1 LKEQFDTV
9 LPRCDLVFP
18 VQRSLKDGRE
28 SQFSYPEYAFAR
40 SQDLM
45 PSFHDVQFYWMNT
58 KKCMVLQEILTDN
71 TGSVE
76 ISELEGQ
83 DIDNEVDWKPAELKY
98 EPLQSIK

>member
-1 LKEQFDTV
+1 MDEVGKV
-9 LPRCDLVFP
+9 N
-18 VQRSLKDGRE
+18 
-28 SQFSYPEYAFAR
+28 FSYPCFAR

-83 DIDNEVDWKPAELKY
+83 DIDNEVDWKLAELKY
-98 EPLQSIK
+98 EPYKALNKQSYSNGNYSIVPIRMEDKLIL

>member
-1 LKEQFDTV
+1 MRFGFSCPT
-9 LPRCDLVFP
+9 F
-18 VQRSLKDGRE
+18 LKDGRGRE
-28 SQFSYPEYAFAR
+28 SQFSLIQQYALAR

-83 DIDNEVDWKPAELKY
+83 DIDNEVDWKP
-98 EPLQSIK
+98 QN